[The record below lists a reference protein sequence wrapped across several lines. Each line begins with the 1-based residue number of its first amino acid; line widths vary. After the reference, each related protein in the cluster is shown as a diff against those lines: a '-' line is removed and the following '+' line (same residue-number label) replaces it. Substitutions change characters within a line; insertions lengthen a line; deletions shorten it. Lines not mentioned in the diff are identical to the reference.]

1 VGRVHRNVD
10 ARRSGHKVV
19 RPGGGAVTLDGTDP
33 SGRTVSVTIPSFT
46 APGTDDWTTD
56 MPRYG
61 VRTSIGNGAVC
72 VDRGL
77 VSDAEYTYTVAAAA
91 AAGEGSESAAVTV
104 RIPSAELVQSDE
116 YLRWGAAPPRWRGPS
131 PAVRRSSSPP
141 SQASA

>member
-1 VGRVHRNVD
+1 VGQVHRNVD

-56 MPRYG
+56 MPGYG

-77 VSDAEYTYTVAAAA
+77 VSDAEYAYTVAAAA
-91 AAGEGSESAAVTV
+91 GEGPESAAVTV

-116 YLRWGAAPPRWRGPS
+116 YLR
-131 PAVRRSSSPP
+131 
-141 SQASA
+141 

>member
-1 VGRVHRNVD
+1 VRRVHRNVD

-33 SGRTVSVTIPSFT
+33 SGRTVSVTVPSDT

-56 MPRYG
+56 MPGYG

-77 VSDAEYTYTVAAAA
+77 VSDAEYAYTVAAVTAA
-91 AAGEGSESAAVTV
+91 AAGEDSESAEVTV
-104 RIPSAELVQSDE
+104 RIASAELVQSDE
-116 YLRWGAAPPRWRGPS
+116 YLR
-131 PAVRRSSSPP
+131 
-141 SQASA
+141 